1 MTVYEIIAQ
10 LIGIVAMAFNIFS
23 YQQKTPRRVILF
35 QLVGGSLFA
44 VNFFMLGATVG
55 GIMNV
60 IALIRAIIYAN
71 KEKFRATHIL
81 WLVAFIGLYFAS
93 YILTFAV
100 FGTAFTLWNGLL
112 EILPIIAMTASTIGF
127 RLQNANAIRKS
138 GLICSPAWLIYNI
151 ANLSI
156 GAIIC
161 EVLSLVS
168 IVIGILRLDKKKA
181 A

>member
-1 MTVYEIIAQ
+1 MTLYEIIAQ
-10 LIGIVAMAFNIFS
+10 LIGIAAMAFNIFS
-23 YQQKTPRRVILF
+23 YQQKTSRRVILF
-35 QLVGGSLFA
+35 QLAGGSLFA
-44 VNFFMLGATVG
+44 VNFFMLGATMG

-60 IALIRAIIYAN
+60 IAVMRAIIYAN

-81 WLVAFIGLYFAS
+81 WFIFFMVLYVAS

-100 FGTAFTLWNGLL
+100 IGTPFTLWHALL
-112 EILPIIAMTASTIGF
+112 EILPIIAMTASTISF
-127 RLQNANAIRKS
+127 RLQNANAIRKY
-138 GLICSPAWLIYNI
+138 GLICSPSWLIYNI

>member
-1 MTVYEIIAQ
+1 MTAYEIIAQ
-10 LIGIVAMAFNIFS
+10 LIGIIAMAFNIFS
-23 YQQKTPRRVILF
+23 YQQKTSRRVILF

-60 IALIRAIIYAN
+60 IAVIRAIVYAN

-81 WLVAFIGLYFAS
+81 WLVFFIGLYIAA
-93 YILTFAV
+93 YILTFTT
-100 FGTAFTLWNGLL
+100 FGKAFTLWNAIL
-112 EILPIIAMTASTIGF
+112 EVLPIIGMTASTIGF

-138 GLICSPAWLIYNI
+138 GLICSPSWLIYNI
-151 ANLSI
+151 VNLSI

-168 IVIGILRLDKKKA
+168 IVIGIVRLDKNTAK
-181 A
+181 